1 MNTPKNDMFMVMTQY
16 ITIINKICIYI
27 SIIVLFAYQSHTGGF

>member
-27 SIIVLFAYQSHTGGF
+27 HYCFIYISESYWRFL